1 MSSLVEWNLAVSR
14 AKAEGFN
21 GVPRKGSKLH
31 RRAMELLQT
40 GIAEAIDLY
49 TALVRAWEAY
59 RHQDSWQQL
68 MKRVMQVD
76 FSWARSALEYDRLY
90 RDVCGIKEPTPEADA
105 VAAFSIPQPP
115 EQQAA
120 RAAAEAADPNPQ
132 RRFNPLGLLR
142 RNGG

>member
-1 MSSLVEWNLAVSR
+1 
-14 AKAEGFN
+14 
-21 GVPRKGSKLH
+21 
-31 RRAMELLQT
+31 
-40 GIAEAIDLY
+40 
-49 TALVRAWEAY
+49 
-59 RHQDSWQQL
+59 

-76 FSWARSALEYDRLY
+76 FSWARSALEYDSMY